1 MKLIKSIFIIS
12 LLFFVLKPG
21 LGQSVKVF
29 SVDEAVAFAMENNYE
44 IINSAKDIESAK
56 ARVLESTAMG
66 LPQINGTIDYAD
78 NLKRPT
84 VLLPGE
90 MVGTPGEDIE
100 VQFGTKY
107 TGSLGASASQL
118 IFSGEYIVGLKGSR
132 KFLEKTTIDF
142 FKNKIAVRQKIEE
155 SYYNVLA
162 TEEALKIIDTTY
174 IITKNLAEETR
185 QVYEVGFAEDI
196 DADQLDLLVADLEAN
211 RTYFKNQLFIA
222 NAYLKFYLGLNETD
236 SLVLT
241 DDLKSL
247 VNKWEH
253 SSILLQ
259 DFTYNRNID
268 YVLMGKQ
275 KELKNLQI
283 DLEKMAYLPTLSA
296 NIDFQTQA
304 QRDSW
309 NFFNFDEKWYQ
320 SSAFRVSM
328 KVPIL
333 SGGERKAKVKQA
345 RIAYEQV
352 EVLEN
357 QLETQ
362 LKLQYNTKRNEYLN
376 AFSVY
381 HNKEKNRKISEKIYL
396 KTTEKF
402 KEGMASS
409 LDILNTQNQF
419 LNSQNDYINA
429 TNALLRA
436 GLNLELILIDAT
448 QNQ

>member
-1 MKLIKSIFIIS
+1 VI
-12 LLFFVLKPG
+12 KPG
-21 LGQSVKVF
+21 LGQEIKVF
-29 SVDEAVAFAMENNYE
+29 SLDEAIAFAMENNYE
-44 IINSAKDIESAK
+44 IINSGKDIEAAK

-66 LPQINGTIDYAD
+66 LPQINGKIDYAD
-78 NLKRPT
+78 NLARPT
-84 VLLPGE
+84 VILPGE
-90 MVGTPGEDIE
+90 MAGTPGQDIE

-107 TGSLGASASQL
+107 STSLGATASQL
-118 IFSGEYIVGLKGSR
+118 IFSGQYIVGLKGSK
-132 KFLEKTTIDF
+132 KFLEKTTVDF
-142 FKNKIAVRQKIEE
+142 FKNKIAVRQKIAE

-174 IITKNLAEETR
+174 IITKNLADETR

-211 RTYFKNQLFIA
+211 RTYFQNQLFITH
-222 NAYLKFYLGLNETD
+222 AYLKFYMGLNEND

-241 DDLKSL
+241 DNLASL
-247 VNKWEH
+247 VKKWEQ
-253 SSILLQ
+253 SNILLQ
-259 DFTYNRNID
+259 PFAYNRNIEF
-268 YVLMGKQ
+268 VSMGKQ
-275 KELKNLQI
+275 KELSSLQLN
-283 DLEKMAYLPTLSA
+283 LEKMAYLPTLSA
-296 NIDFQTQA
+296 NIDLQTQA
-304 QRDSW
+304 QRDVW
-309 NFFNFDEKWYQ
+309 NFFDFDEKWYQ

-328 KVPIL
+328 KIPIL

-345 RIAYEQV
+345 RIAYEKI
-352 EVLEN
+352 EVLEK

-381 HNKEKNRKISEKIYL
+381 LNKEKNRKVSEKIYL

-419 LNSQNDYINA
+419 LKSQSDYINA
-429 TNALLRA
+429 TNALLKA
-436 GLNLELILIDAT
+436 GLELELILIDAT
-448 QNQ
+448 ENQ

>member
-1 MKLIKSIFIIS
+1 
-12 LLFFVLKPG
+12 
-21 LGQSVKVF
+21 
-29 SVDEAVAFAMENNYE
+29 
-44 IINSAKDIESAK
+44 
-56 ARVLESTAMG
+56 
-66 LPQINGTIDYAD
+66 
-78 NLKRPT
+78 
-84 VLLPGE
+84 
-90 MVGTPGEDIE
+90 
-100 VQFGTKY
+100 
-107 TGSLGASASQL
+107 
-118 IFSGEYIVGLKGSR
+118 
-132 KFLEKTTIDF
+132 
-142 FKNKIAVRQKIEE
+142 
-155 SYYNVLA
+155 VLA

-259 DFTYNRNID
+259 SFSYNRNID
-268 YVLMGKQ
+268 YVLMNKQ
-275 KELKNLQI
+275 KELKNLQVN
-283 DLEKMAYLPTLSA
+283 LEKMAYLPTLSA

-362 LKLQYNTKRNEYLN
+362 LKLQYDTKRNEYLN

-402 KEGMASS
+402 QEGMASS

>member
-12 LLFFVLKPG
+12 LLFFVLKPV
-21 LGQSVKVF
+21 LGQNVKVF

-90 MVGTPGEDIE
+90 MVGTPGEDFE

-259 DFTYNRNID
+259 SFSYNRNID
-268 YVLMGKQ
+268 YVLMNKQ
-275 KELKNLQI
+275 KELKNLQVN
-283 DLEKMAYLPTLSA
+283 LEKMAYLPTLSA

-362 LKLQYNTKRNEYLN
+362 LKLQYDTKRNEYLN